1 MSSVIEVTI
10 NNHVAHLQL
19 NRPDAHNAID
29 GAIMNGL
36 LDFARQM
43 MDPGEIRAVVIS
55 GKGKSFCAGI
65 DMNSFAEMASG
76 ELNSE
81 REDVTAAMA
90 DLSPAGANRAQ
101 QLGWLWQE
109 VPVPVIAAIQGV
121 SLGGGL
127 NLALGADIRLAH
139 PQASLGL
146 VEITWGLLP
155 DMSATQ
161 SLRRLT
167 SLDRAKELAMTGRR
181 FSGEQALAYGLATE
195 ITTTPVED
203 ALALAEQIANRNPD
217 AVRAVKQVLNQSAL
231 VSVADGLQQEAAA
244 SQGILGSSN
253 QVEAVSAKFEGRS
266 PSFNDPG

>member
-1 MSSVIEVTI
+1 MSNAIDITIE
-10 NNHVAHLQL
+10 NHIAHLQL
-19 NRPDAHNAID
+19 NRPDAHNAIN

-43 MDPGEIRAVVIS
+43 MNPGEVRVIVIS

-65 DMNSFAEMASG
+65 DMSSFAEMASG
-76 ELNSE
+76 DLNSE
-81 REDVTAAMA
+81 REDVTEAMA

-101 QLGWLWQE
+101 QIGWLWQE
-109 VPVPVIAAIQGV
+109 VPIPVIAAIHGV
-121 SLGGGL
+121 SLGGGF
-127 NLALGADIRLAH
+127 NLALGADIRLVH

-146 VEITWGLLP
+146 VEITWGLTP

-181 FSGEQALAYGLATE
+181 FSGEQALDYGLATE
-195 ITTTPVED
+195 VTPTPVED
-203 ALALAEQIANRNPD
+203 ALALAEQIVGRNPD
-217 AVRAVKQVLNQSAL
+217 AVRAIKQVLNQSAL
-231 VSVADGLQQEAAA
+231 VGVAEGLQQEAAA

-253 QVEAVSAKFEGRS
+253 QVEAISAKFEGRLACFS
-266 PSFNDPG
+266 DPQ